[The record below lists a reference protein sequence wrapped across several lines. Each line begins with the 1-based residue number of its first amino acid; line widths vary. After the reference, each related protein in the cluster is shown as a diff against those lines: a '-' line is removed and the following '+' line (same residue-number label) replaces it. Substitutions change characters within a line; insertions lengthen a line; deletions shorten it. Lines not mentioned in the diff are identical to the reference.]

1 MLLFRSFRWDEGPAE
16 RGVRLDLP
24 ASACVAVA
32 IAVAVAVAAR
42 VFQRRRRSIDVILR

>member
-32 IAVAVAVAAR
+32 IAVAVAAR